1 MNMESIIQLINGV
14 GFPIVVSIALF
25 YQNNKQDERYQE
37 LTRDLQEVLPERL
50 GGGNERTVRS
60 GRGDHS
66 RNPSRQ
72 RK

>member
-37 LTRDLQEVLPERL
+37 LTKELQEVINTNTKTLSEL
-50 GGGNERTVRS
+50 NTNLNNINKKGV
-60 GRGDHS
+60 
-66 RNPSRQ
+66 
-72 RK
+72 